1 VRIGR
6 VEPQQAPPLRALLDV
21 LNVSLFGI
29 QSPHLH
35 ARLVDDAVRGRI
47 DGRVASDGSELLGL
61 VLAAPAWYWWWLP
74 LRDWR
79 IALDI
84 VHVRLLR
91 RSAAQAHPEE
101 TGSVPPNVSP
111 DVPITDRT
119 APYDWRRPGRA
130 WRIIFVGTSPAARGR
145 GVAAALYR
153 QIMAERSLVA
163 RIALDNTASLRLHA
177 STGWTL
183 HRDEGVVLA
192 VHEHTHPVSDAPAP
206 AAGRRE
212 AGR

>member
-1 VRIGR
+1 MC
-6 VEPQQAPPLRALLDV
+6 ALLDV
-21 LNVSLFGI
+21 LDVSLFGI
-29 QSPHLH
+29 QSPRLH

-47 DGRVASDGSELLGL
+47 DGRIASDGSEVLGL
-61 VLAAPAWYWWWLP
+61 VLAAPVWYWWWLP

-79 IALDI
+79 IARDI
-84 VHVRLLR
+84 ATVRLRR
-91 RSAAQAHPEE
+91 RSMAKARLHEAAVAAN
-101 TGSVPPNVSP
+101 VPP
-111 DVPITDRT
+111 DVPLADGA
-119 APYDWRRPGRA
+119 APYDWQRPGRA

-153 QIMAERSLVA
+153 QIMAERSLMA

-183 HRDEGVVLA
+183 HRDDGVVLA
-192 VHEHTHPVSDAPAP
+192 VHEHRHPLSDAPAP